1 MLKLI
6 KPLLFII
13 IAGIIILLSR
23 HFNLGELLNEENLR
37 DLLAQAGAWAP
48 FFFVLFYA
56 LAPVLFLPGLPITLA
71 AGLIFGPVWGVVYA
85 IVGATIGA
93 TLSFLLARYFM
104 RDWIKAKIAQTR
116 FASLYENSAS
126 QGWKLVAFTRLVP
139 LFPFNLLNY
148 AFGITAISLPVYII
162 VSFFCMLPAC
172 IAYVVFGSSLLDLLK
187 GRISPTFLIG
197 VALIIALNIGVLL
210 YKKKRSKSF

>member
-1 MLKLI
+1 MHKLI
-6 KPLLFII
+6 KPLLFLV
-13 IAGIIILLSR
+13 IAGAIVLLSR
-23 HFNLGELLNEENLR
+23 HFNLGALLNEENLR
-37 DLLAQAGAWAP
+37 ALLERAGAWAP

-56 LAPVLFLPGLPITLA
+56 LAAVLFLPGLPITLA
-71 AGLIFGPVWGVVYA
+71 AGLLFGPVWGVVYA

-104 RDWIKAKIAQTR
+104 QDWIKSKIAQTR
-116 FASLYENSAS
+116 FATLYENSAS

-148 AFGITAISLPVYII
+148 AFGITAISLPIYVI

-187 GRISPTFLIG
+187 GQISPTFFIG
-197 VALIIALNIGVLL
+197 VVLIIALNVGVLI
-210 YKKKRSKSF
+210 YKKKRGNN

>member
-1 MLKLI
+1 MKKFL
-6 KPLLFII
+6 KPLLFLVF
-13 IAGIIILLSR
+13 AGGLILLSR
-23 HFNLGELLNEENLR
+23 HFNLATLLNEEALR
-37 DLLAQAGAWAP
+37 ALLDKAGVWAP

-71 AGLIFGPVWGVVYA
+71 AGLLFGPIWGVVYA

-93 TLSFLLARYFM
+93 TFSFLLARYFL
-104 RDWIKAKIAQTR
+104 RDWVKAKLAGTR
-116 FASLYENSAS
+116 FATLYETSAN

-148 AFGITAISLPVYII
+148 ALGITAIRLPVYII

-172 IAYVVFGSSLLDLLK
+172 IAYVVFGSSLFDLLQ
-187 GRISPTFLIG
+187 GQISPAFLIG
-197 VALIIALNIGVLL
+197 IFLIIGLNVGVLI
-210 YKKKRSKSF
+210 YKKKRSKA

>member
-1 MLKLI
+1 MHKFI
-6 KPLLFII
+6 KPLLFLVLAAAIVF
-13 IAGIIILLSR
+13 LSR
-23 HFNLGELLNEENLR
+23 YFNLGTLLNEETLR
-37 DLLAQAGAWAP
+37 ELIERAGAWAP

-71 AGLIFGPVWGVVYA
+71 AGLLFGPIWGVVYA

-104 RDWIKAKIAQTR
+104 RDWIKSKIATTR
-116 FASLYENSAS
+116 FATLYENSAT

-148 AFGITAISLPVYII
+148 AFGVTAISLPIYVI

-172 IAYVVFGSSLLDLLK
+172 IAYVVFGSSLFDLLK
-187 GRISPTFLIG
+187 GQMSPAFFVG
-197 VALIIALNIGVLL
+197 VLLIIALNLGVLI
-210 YKKKRSKSF
+210 YKKKRENG

>member
-1 MLKLI
+1 MHKFI
-6 KPLLFII
+6 KPLLFLVLAATIVF
-13 IAGIIILLSR
+13 LSR
-23 HFNLGELLNEENLR
+23 YFNLGTLLNEETLR
-37 DLLAQAGAWAP
+37 ELIERAGAWAP

-71 AGLIFGPVWGVVYA
+71 AGLLFGPIWGVVYA

-104 RDWIKAKIAQTR
+104 RDWIKSKIATTR
-116 FASLYENSAS
+116 FATLYENSAT

-148 AFGITAISLPVYII
+148 AFGITAISLPIYII
-162 VSFFCMLPAC
+162 VSFLCMLPAC
-172 IAYVVFGSSLLDLLK
+172 IAYVVFGSSLFGLLK
-187 GRISPTFLIG
+187 GHMSPAFFVG
-197 VALIIALNIGVLL
+197 VFLIIALNVGVLI
-210 YKKKRSKSF
+210 YKKKRRNG

>member
-1 MLKLI
+1 MKKFL
-6 KPLLFII
+6 KPLLFLLF
-13 IAGIIILLSR
+13 AGGLILVSW
-23 HFNLGELLNEENLR
+23 HFDLAALLNEEALR
-37 DLLAQAGAWAP
+37 VLLDKAGAWAP
-48 FFFVLFYA
+48 FFFLLFYA

-71 AGLIFGPVWGVVYA
+71 AGLLFGPVWGVVYA

-93 TLSFLLARYFM
+93 TLSFLLARYFLQ
-104 RDWIKAKIAQTR
+104 DWVKAKLVGTR
-116 FASLYENSAS
+116 FASLYETSAA

-172 IAYVVFGSSLLDLLK
+172 IAYVIFGSSLLDLLK
-187 GRISPTFLIG
+187 GQISPAFFIG
-197 VALIIALNIGVLL
+197 VSLIIGLNVGVLI
-210 YKKKRSKSF
+210 YRKKRGKV

>member
-1 MLKLI
+1 MHKFI
-6 KPLLFII
+6 KPLLFLIFAAAI
-13 IAGIIILLSR
+13 VFLSR
-23 HFNLGELLNEENLR
+23 YFNLGALLNEETLR
-37 DLLAQAGAWAP
+37 ELIERAGAWAP

-71 AGLIFGPVWGVVYA
+71 AGLLFGPIWGVVYA

-104 RDWIKAKIAQTR
+104 RDWIKSKIATTR
-116 FASLYENSAS
+116 FATLYENSAT

-148 AFGITAISLPVYII
+148 AFGITAISLPIYVI

-172 IAYVVFGSSLLDLLK
+172 IAYVVFGSSLFDLLK
-187 GRISPTFLIG
+187 GQMSPAFFVG
-197 VALIIALNIGVLL
+197 VLLIIALNLGVLI
-210 YKKKRSKSF
+210 YKKKRGNG